1 MPEDRFLVTGALGC
15 IGAWVVR
22 NLVQSGITP
31 VIYDLGTNHQR
42 LQYIMSGDE
51 LSCIRYAAG
60 GDVTDLDMLKRAFA
74 ENAVTHV
81 IHLAGLQ
88 VPFCRANPPLGA
100 QVNVTGTVNLFEA
113 ARQAGIGRVVFASSI
128 AVYGPRDAYPP
139 GLLPHD
145 APPDPRS
152 HYGVYKQANEGTA
165 RIYFA
170 ESGISSIGLR
180 PYTVYGI
187 GRDQGMTSAPTNA
200 MQAAARGEA
209 FHIPFGGVCGYQ
221 HADDVAKLFIQ
232 AARVPFTG
240 AEVFNLKGEIAHM
253 SAVVALIEQAAPQV
267 AGRITF
273 DDTPLPFADGWDD
286 SELVRLMGSIPNRPL
301 EQGIWETIEH
311 FRRLDAGESHA

>member
-42 LQYIMSGDE
+42 LQHIMTSDE

-74 ENAVTHV
+74 ENAITHV

-113 ARQAGIGRVVFASSI
+113 ARQAGIERIVFASSI

-139 GLLPHD
+139 GLLPHN
-145 APPDPRS
+145 APLDPRS

-165 RIYFA
+165 RIYFT

-187 GRDQGMTSAPTNA
+187 GRDQGMTSAPTSA

-232 AARVPFTG
+232 ATRIPFTG

-253 SAVVALIEQAAPQV
+253 RDVVTLIEQAAPQV

-286 SELVRLMGSIPNRPL
+286 SELVRLMGVIPNRPL

-311 FRRLDAGESHA
+311 FRHLNAGEGHA

>member
-42 LQYIMSGDE
+42 LQHIMTSDE

-74 ENAVTHV
+74 ENAITHV

-113 ARQAGIGRVVFASSI
+113 ARQAGIERIVFASSI

-145 APPDPRS
+145 APLDPRS

-187 GRDQGMTSAPTNA
+187 GRDQGMTSAPTSA

-232 AARVPFTG
+232 ATRIPFTG

-253 SAVVALIEQAAPQV
+253 RDVVTLIEQAAPQV

-286 SELVRLMGSIPNRPL
+286 SELVRLMGIIPNRPL

-311 FRRLDAGESHA
+311 FRRLNAGEGHA